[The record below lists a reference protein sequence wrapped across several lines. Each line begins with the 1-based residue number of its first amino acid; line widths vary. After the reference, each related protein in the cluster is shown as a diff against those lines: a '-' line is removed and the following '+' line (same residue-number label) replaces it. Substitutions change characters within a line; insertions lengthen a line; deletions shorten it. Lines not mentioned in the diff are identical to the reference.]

1 MSNNRRKFIQ
11 QVALGAAGISLG
23 NINSAFSAKSYARII
38 GANDRLNVA
47 LMGCGRRVS
56 AYYAAL
62 KDKNNNVDV
71 AYICDVMKKQRE
83 KVGRDL
89 QGKVTGNAKLVND
102 IHDVWNDKT
111 VDAIFN
117 ATPDHWHAPG
127 TWMAMQAG
135 KHVYIEKPCS
145 QNPREGELLVAFQ
158 KKYGKV
164 VQMGNQQRSAKESQD
179 IISEIHK
186 GVIGDV
192 YKAVAFYSNE
202 RGEVPIE
209 KKAPIPEGLDWNLWQ
224 GPAPHQE
231 YTADTWDYNWHWYG
245 WHWGTG

>member
-1 MSNNRRKFIQ
+1 MSTNRREFIRN
-11 QVALGAAGISLG
+11 VAVGAAGITVGGVASG
-23 NINSAFSAKSYARII
+23 FSAKSYSRIV
-38 GANDRLNVA
+38 GANDRLSVA
-47 LMGCGRRVS
+47 LMGCGRRVG

-83 KVGRDL
+83 KVGKDL
-89 QGKVTGNAKLVND
+89 AGKVTGNAKQVND
-102 IHDVWNDKT
+102 IHEVWNDQK

-145 QNPREGELLVAFQ
+145 HNPREGELLVAFQ

-164 VQMGNQQRSAKESQD
+164 VQMGNQQRSAKETIE
-179 IISEIHK
+179 IINEIHK

-192 YKAVAFYSNE
+192 YKAVAFYANT
-202 RGEVPIE
+202 RGECPVP
-209 KKAPIPEGLDWNLWQ
+209 KKLRYRKVWIGSYFRDQLSC
-224 GPAPHQE
+224 
-231 YTADTWDYNWHWYG
+231 
-245 WHWGTG
+245 

>member
-1 MSNNRRKFIQ
+1 MRNNRRKFIQ

-158 KKYGKV
+158 KKIRQSGPN
-164 VQMGNQQRSAKESQD
+164 GEPT
-179 IISEIHK
+179 
-186 GVIGDV
+186 
-192 YKAVAFYSNE
+192 AF
-202 RGEVPIE
+202 RQG
-209 KKAPIPEGLDWNLWQ
+209 IPR
-224 GPAPHQE
+224 H
-231 YTADTWDYNWHWYG
+231 HF
-245 WHWGTG
+245 